1 MRERKEERERD
12 REREKKHGVNK
23 KGVDYG
29 MINITEKFEPCS
41 NSIYREIDKL

>member
-1 MRERKEERERD
+1 MRERKEERER
-12 REREKKHGVNK
+12 EKKKHGVNK